1 MTPTAVIQ
9 VKQGIGDVIW
19 HLPYVRAIAAA
30 EPGSAIT
37 FLAPPTSHAKEL
49 LQAEPCVG
57 EVIYFEHGGSQL
69 RRGVNLIRLV
79 ALMRRARFRKI
90 WILDRTVRP
99 ALAALLAGIPERIG
113 VGFTKQRPF
122 ITNAGIDERHFHEM
136 PTDWLRALLAEMHVP
151 LVGDRAEPH
160 AACCNARHR
169 GRALCGGSPALGCGG
184 ARRLAS
190 DQGLAGVTLDHLHRH
205 AAAAHARHGL
215 PDRRSGKCRARRRTD
230 RGERRRDGDQRV
242 RPCPWWRRPR
252 SCATPTCSSDRIPGR

>member
-49 LQAEPCVG
+49 LQAEPCVA

-79 ALMRRARFRKI
+79 ALMRRARFAKI

-99 ALAALLAGIPERIG
+99 ALAAHARRHSGAHRRRVHEAASLHH
-113 VGFTKQRPF
+113 QR
-122 ITNAGIDERHFHEM
+122 
-136 PTDWLRALLAEMHVP
+136 
-151 LVGDRAEPH
+151 
-160 AACCNARHR
+160 RHR
-169 GRALCGGSPALGCGG
+169 
-184 ARRLAS
+184 
-190 DQGLAGVTLDHLHRH
+190 
-205 AAAAHARHGL
+205 
-215 PDRRSGKCRARRRTD
+215 
-230 RGERRRDGDQRV
+230 
-242 RPCPWWRRPR
+242 
-252 SCATPTCSSDRIPGR
+252 